1 MPFDPNYGF
10 ANDEDLLALAKKA
23 GYIQDSPQEPNGDP
37 TVDMEGDTDTDDV
50 HRDYHQWVPAQ
61 LGQDSNYTT
70 DGTTPQS
77 PVPGTASGA
86 PQPPIASVS
95 QSGRGFSIGKYGQVS
110 QTDAELNNDLQSAED
125 EASARQQRM
134 ITPFTNAA
142 EAKIKANQDFTK
154 ASIDEIHGQ
163 AEQALVMQRL
173 QDEFGVEEAR
183 ANAEAQAQ
191 SNKAKAGYLQS
202 LADFR
207 ASRVDPSQLW
217 SNMGGGA
224 RFGMLVAAFT
234 QDFLGAKGIKTSAMD
249 TFNKAIDRNID
260 SQIQAI
266 KVKGEV
272 AEGFKSL
279 WYMQRNQSASDA
291 EARARVRGFL
301 LEGAKQAVIANMAQ
315 YQAGLATAQGQK
327 ALADID
333 AELAKNLMEVYRHS
347 DANAV
352 ALRNQAIDKWKT
364 KIMAAQES
372 WANAI
377 RSQEVKNNAQ
387 KGIKMPEPIIDPE
400 TGQAKWIY
408 RPEIQDKEREETRN
422 LTIETANVSDKLN
435 ELRKLSRQ
443 MDGILDPIQGTRF
456 AGTLH
461 TKFNALATLIAH
473 SMAKANS
480 ERATDQD
487 VLDFLKGMREKTTFT
502 KADVDEVLAFTQEN
516 LIKPVN
522 NRIRVVG
529 MDITPEI
536 AQAMGIPGAANQKA
550 FEGTSIDA
558 HNTSEPPAETPQQA
572 RRRQA
577 EENLGQERA
586 NETVGDANSQVQ
598 RIHKELAKQYP
609 DAFATKKID
618 IKYGNADFGTGRT
631 EQGIRGFEKGLVEV
645 YNMANE
651 GDPAAKEELARY
663 ARGYLSGVTTLD
675 NDPQGA
681 MAAYLMGKLED

>member
-23 GYIQDSPQEPNGDP
+23 GYIQDSPQEPNGDS
-37 TVDMEGDTDTDDV
+37 TVDMEGDTDTDDE

-77 PVPGTASGA
+77 PVPGPASGA
-86 PQPPIASVS
+86 PQSPIASVS

-110 QTDAELNNDLQSAED
+110 KTDAELNNDLQSAED

-163 AEQALVMQRL
+163 AEQALVIQRL

-224 RFGMLVAAFT
+224 KFGMLVAAFT

-266 KVKGEV
+266 KTKGEV

-333 AELAKNLMEVYRHS
+333 SELANNLMEVYRHS
-347 DANAV
+347 DSNAL

-377 RSQEVKNNAQ
+377 RAQQVKQQAP
-387 KGIKMPEPIIDPE
+387 KPIMPEPIIDPE
-400 TGQAKWIY
+400 TNQPKWIY
-408 RPEIQDKEREETRN
+408 RPGIQDPEKVKTRELLGDVKSVNETMK
-422 LTIETANVSDKLN
+422 T
-435 ELRKLSRQ
+435 LRELSRQ
-443 MDGILDPIQGTRF
+443 MKSIPDPEARTRF
-456 AGTLH
+456 ADTIH
-461 TKFNALATLIAH
+461 QKFDQAATLLAHSIAH
-473 SMAKANS
+473 ANG
-480 ERATDQD
+480 ERATDKD
-487 VLDFLKGMREKTTFT
+487 VEDFLKGMREKTWFQQ
-502 KADVDEVLAFTQEN
+502 ADVDQLLAYTQEN
-516 LIKPVN
+516 MLKPAAS
-522 NRIRVVG
+522 RIQQVAI
-529 MDITPEI
+529 DITPDT
-536 AQAMGIPGAANQKA
+536 ARALGFAPGAEQKP
-550 FEGTSIDA
+550 FEASSIDA
-558 HNTSEPPAETPQQA
+558 HNTSTPPPESPQQA

-586 NETVGDANSQVQ
+586 NEIVDDANSQVK

-609 DAFATKKID
+609 DAFATKKTD
-618 IKYGNADFGTGRT
+618 VKYNGATFGQLTT
-631 EQGIRGFEKGLVEV
+631 EQGIRGFEKGLVEI

-651 GDPAAKEELARY
+651 GNPAAKEELGRY
-663 ARGYLSGVTTLD
+663 ARSYLSGVTTLD